1 MFTEAKLALSA
12 ALVLALGGAAMAYD
26 GGDSDRGD
34 GGNKAQPARQ
44 TTPGGGNGATAKHMA
59 QPHAAKP
66 HVKK

>member
-1 MFTEAKLALSA
+1 MFTKGKLALSA
-12 ALVLALGGAAMAYD
+12 ALVLALCGAAMAYD
-26 GGDSDRGD
+26 GGDRDQGD

-59 QPHAAKP
+59 QPHVVKP